1 MRKIYLKTAPFCG
14 RLGVSHT
21 AEGIFFPSLE
31 VETKLRIFLQ
41 LADTRM
47 YNLERYR
54 SQRCKT
60 RLYTIPSFYDNCSF
74 LTSIYLY
81 LFKIFQFFFFFKSIS
96 INYLRSKYST
106 NTEYRREK
114 KKYFIGSRKKKWY
127 INHLIV
133 VNIKENNNI
142 GWRTKERRCCTRE
155 GYFETLVYYI

>member
-1 MRKIYLKTAPFCG
+1 
-14 RLGVSHT
+14 
-21 AEGIFFPSLE
+21 
-31 VETKLRIFLQ
+31 
-41 LADTRM
+41 M

-114 KKYFIGSRKKKWY
+114 KKYFIGSRKK
-127 INHLIV
+127 NDTLIILLSLILKKIIILDEGQRRGDAV
-133 VNIKENNNI
+133 RERDILKLLFIISNWRNSQFYLYFKFNLFENEEI
-142 GWRTKERRCCTRE
+142 LL
-155 GYFETLVYYI
+155 YFRFIFLYKILLGNSSLVGI